1 MPIMQLL
8 VLFFAG
14 SAMAANY
21 PVSVE
26 STRLVA
32 SFEDLTLASCPASFL
47 PPTLRNETAN
57 GHHTFHHD
65 DILETPI
72 YLERSRSEDVPLS
85 TQPLQRPSTPAEHCN
100 SRTIPSHQVL
110 TSAPPIHRRLDLVKG
125 LLLDNWRQ
133 KRAVATTGL
142 IHLFLSS
149 SKRIDVPGE
158 VEVDGEAA
166 SGLRPRNSKV
176 HVGAAAVALLSLATV
191 MCML

>member
-1 MPIMQLL
+1 MAILLRSTFQVLLLALAGGAQASRTEARFLAPAPAPI
-8 VLFFAG
+8 
-14 SAMAANY
+14 N
-21 PVSVE
+21 
-26 STRLVA
+26 
-32 SFEDLTLASCPASFL
+32 
-47 PPTLRNETAN
+47 
-57 GHHTFHHD
+57 
-65 DILETPI
+65 
-72 YLERSRSEDVPLS
+72 
-85 TQPLQRPSTPAEHCN
+85 PAEHCN

-110 TSAPPIHRRLDLVKG
+110 TSAPPIHRRLDLVRG